1 MNPKYKEYRFPQIKP
16 LPWDRV
22 FRSRTPKEAIDFVA
36 TLLVYDPNQRPKPL
50 DALADSYF
58 DELRD
63 QNTRLPDGSPLP
75 DLFGFTPEERKEN
88 KALCEKV
95 TPSWYKASRRA
106 DRKSVV

>member
-36 TLLVYDPNQRPKPL
+36 RLLVYDPNMRPQPM
-50 DALADSYF
+50 DALSDSYF

-63 QNTRLPDGSPLP
+63 INTKLPDGSPLP
-75 DLFGFTPEERKEN
+75 DLFAFTPGKFNFICRGEEGQ
-88 KALCEKV
+88 
-95 TPSWYKASRRA
+95 
-106 DRKSVV
+106 

>member
-75 DLFGFTPEERKEN
+75 DLFGFTPGKFDSFFRG
-88 KALCEKV
+88 EKGEQG
-95 TPSWYKASRRA
+95 
-106 DRKSVV
+106 SVRQGHSLLV